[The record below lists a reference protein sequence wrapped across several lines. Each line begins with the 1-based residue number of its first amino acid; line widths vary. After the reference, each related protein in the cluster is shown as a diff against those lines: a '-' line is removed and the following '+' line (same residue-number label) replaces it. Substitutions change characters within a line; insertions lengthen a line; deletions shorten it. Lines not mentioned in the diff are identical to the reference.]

1 MAVTTEQFTRLE
13 DRVDEVSA
21 RANRL
26 EGVYSQLATKADIA
40 ELRGA
45 TKADIAEL
53 RGATKADIAEL
64 RGEMKGIKIGLWIV
78 GAVLLLPELLQ
89 RFGI

>member
-13 DRVDEVSA
+13 DRVDNVA
-21 RANRL
+21 AKTNRL
-26 EGVYSQLATKADIA
+26 EGAYSQLATKS
-40 ELRGA
+40 
-45 TKADIAEL
+45 
-53 RGATKADIAEL
+53 DIAEL

-78 GAVLLLPELLQ
+78 GAVLILPELLQ

>member
-13 DRVDEVSA
+13 DRVDEVA
-21 RANRL
+21 AKTNRL
-26 EGVYSQLATKADIA
+26 EGAYSQLATKS
-40 ELRGA
+40 
-45 TKADIAEL
+45 
-53 RGATKADIAEL
+53 DIAEL

-78 GAVLLLPELLQ
+78 GAVLILPELLQ

>member
-13 DRVDEVSA
+13 DRVDNVASKT
-21 RANRL
+21 NRL
-26 EGVYSQLATKADIA
+26 EGAYSQL
-40 ELRGA
+40 
-45 TKADIAEL
+45 
-53 RGATKADIAEL
+53 ATKADIAEL

-78 GAVLLLPELLQ
+78 GAVLILPELLQ

>member
-13 DRVDEVSA
+13 DRVDNVAAKIS
-21 RANRL
+21 RL
-26 EGVYSQLATKADIA
+26 EGAYSQLATKS
-40 ELRGA
+40 
-45 TKADIAEL
+45 
-53 RGATKADIAEL
+53 DIAEL

-78 GAVLLLPELLQ
+78 GAVLILPELLQ